1 MSMALE
7 GIKIIDL
14 TRLAPGP
21 YCTMILADLGADVIK
36 VGDINPPTGRRA
48 EQAGEAPEQVGA
60 LTPDSPH
67 NALNRN
73 KRSIGLNLKHQ
84 DARSVFHKMAE
95 TADVVVEEFRPG
107 VTKRLGIDYDTLSR
121 INPRIIYCAIT
132 GYGQDGPYQNAVG
145 HDINYIST
153 AGALG
158 LLGEKKGGKPVPP
171 LNLLADFA
179 GGGMH
184 GAIGILAALMARQH
198 TGKGQFVDIA
208 MTDGVVS
215 LLTATLSNYSLT
227 GGVPERGGFGVTSS
241 TPHYNTYLCQDDKY
255 LSLGSLEPWF
265 LANLCRAVGCE
276 HLIPGPLDQSKTEAL
291 LEHFV
296 KVFKTKPR
304 DEWVEILRQTDTC
317 VAPVYLLDELERDP
331 HLIHRKMIVE
341 MDHPEAGKVKQ
352 AGILVKLSDTPGQIR
367 RLAPGIFEHTDEVL
381 SDLGYRTEEIERLK
395 KEGAIK

>member
-21 YCTMILADLGADVIK
+21 YCTMILGDLGADIIK
-36 VGDINPPTGRRA
+36 VQEPGPPTGRRA
-48 EQAGEAPEQVGA
+48 EQAGEASEMPRTME
-60 LTPDSPH
+60 PDSPY

-84 DARSVFHKMAE
+84 EARNIFYKLAE

-107 VTKRLGIDYDTLSR
+107 VMKRLGIDYDTLSK
-121 INPRIIYCAIT
+121 INPRIVYCAIT
-132 GYGQDGPYQNAVG
+132 GYGQDGPYQNLVG

-158 LLGEKKGGKPVPP
+158 VIGEKGRKPAIP
-171 LNLLADFA
+171 LNLMADFA

-184 GAIGILAALMARQH
+184 GAIGVLAALMARER

-215 LLTATLSNYSLT
+215 LLTSTLSSYFFSGEVL
-227 GGVPERGGFGVTSS
+227 ERGATSLGGGA
-241 TPHYNTYLCQDDKY
+241 PQYNTYQCQDGKY

-265 LANLCRAVGCE
+265 YANLCRAVGRE
-276 HLIPGPLDQSKTEAL
+276 DLVPYAWDESKRPEIFDHLAN
-291 LEHFV
+291 
-296 KVFKTKPR
+296 VFKTKPR

-317 VAPVYLLDELERDP
+317 VAPVYLFDEVDRDP

-341 MDHPEAGKVKQ
+341 VEHPEDGKIKQ
-352 AGILVKLSDTPGQIR
+352 TGISVKLSDTPGQIR
-367 RLAPGIFEHTDEVL
+367 RLAPRACEHTDEVL
-381 SDLGYRTEEIERLK
+381 KEIGYSTDEIEHLR
-395 KEGAIK
+395 KEGAIG

>member
-36 VGDINPPTGRRA
+36 VEEPGPPTGRRA
-48 EQAGEAPEQVGA
+48 EQAGQAPEMPR
-60 LTPDSPH
+60 TIERDMPY

-84 DARSVFHKMAE
+84 DARKVFYKMAE
-95 TADVVVEEFRPG
+95 NADVLVEEFRPG

-132 GYGQDGPYQNAVG
+132 GYGQDGPYQNLVG

-158 LLGEKKGGKPVPP
+158 AIGEKGRKPAIP

-184 GAIGILAALMARQH
+184 GAIGVLAALMARQR
-198 TGKGQFVDIA
+198 TGRGQFVDIA

-215 LLTATLSNYSLT
+215 LLSSALSSYFPT
-227 GGVPERGGFGVTSS
+227 GNVTERGNTFLGGAA
-241 TPHYNTYLCQDDKY
+241 PQYNTYQCQDGKY

-265 LANLCRAVGCE
+265 FANLCRAVGRE
-276 HLIPGPLDQSKTEAL
+276 DFIPYAWDESKREEIIDHLT
-291 LEHFV
+291 
-296 KVFKTKPR
+296 KVFKTRPR
-304 DEWVEILRQTDTC
+304 DEWVEVLRQTDTC
-317 VAPVYLLDELERDP
+317 VAPVYLFDEMERDP

-341 MDHPEAGKVKQ
+341 VEHPDGGKIKQ
-352 AGILVKLSDTPGQIR
+352 TGISVKLSDTPGQIR
-367 RLAPGIFEHTDEVL
+367 NLAPRTCQHTDEVL
-381 SDLGYRTEEIERLK
+381 TELGYPTDEIERLK
-395 KEGAIK
+395 KEGAIR

>member
-21 YCTMILADLGADVIK
+21 YCTMTLADLGADVIK
-36 VGDINPPTGRRA
+36 VEEPGPPTGRRA
-48 EQAGEAPEQVGA
+48 EQAGQAPEIPRTQER
-60 LTPDSPH
+60 DSPY

-84 DARSVFHKMAE
+84 DARKIFYKLVG

-107 VTKRLGIDYDTLSR
+107 VTKRLGIDYDTLSK

-132 GYGQDGPYQNAVG
+132 GYGQDGPYQNLVG

-158 LLGEKKGGKPVPP
+158 VIGEKGCKPTIP

-184 GAIGILAALMARQH
+184 GAIGVLAALMARER

-215 LLTATLSNYSLT
+215 LLSSALSNYFLT
-227 GGVPERGGFGVTSS
+227 GEMPERGATSLGGGA
-241 TPHYNTYLCQDDKY
+241 PQYNTYQCQDGKY

-265 LANLCRAVGCE
+265 FANLCRAVGRE
-276 HLIPGPLDQSKTEAL
+276 DLISYPWDESKRQEIFGHLT
-291 LEHFV
+291 

-317 VAPVYLLDELERDP
+317 VAPVYLFDEVDKDP
-331 HLIHRKMIVE
+331 HLIHRKMIVDVE
-341 MDHPEAGKVKQ
+341 HPEKGKIRQ
-352 AGILVKLSDTPGQIR
+352 TGISVKLSDTPGQIR
-367 RLAPGIFEHTDEVL
+367 RLAPRSCQHTDEVL
-381 SDLGYRTEEIERLK
+381 RELGYPVEEIERLR
-395 KEGAIK
+395 KEGAIR

>member
-36 VGDINPPTGRRA
+36 VEEPGPPTGRRA
-48 EQAGEAPEQVGA
+48 EQAGQAPEMPR
-60 LTPDSPH
+60 TIERDMPY

-73 KRSIGLNLKHQ
+73 KRSIGLNLKNE
-84 DARSVFHKMAE
+84 DARKVFYKMAE
-95 TADVVVEEFRPG
+95 NADVLVEEFRPG

-132 GYGQDGPYQNAVG
+132 GYGQDGPYRDLVG

-158 LLGEKKGGKPVPP
+158 AIGEKGRKPAIP

-184 GAIGILAALMARQH
+184 GAIGVLAALMARQR
-198 TGKGQFVDIA
+198 TGRGQFVDIA

-215 LLTATLSNYSLT
+215 LLSSALSGYFPT
-227 GGVPERGGFGVTSS
+227 GKVIERGNTFLGGAA
-241 TPHYNTYLCQDDKY
+241 PQYNTYQCQDGKY

-265 LANLCRAVGCE
+265 FANLCRAVGCE
-276 HLIPGPLDQSKTEAL
+276 DLIPYAWDESKREEIIDHLT
-291 LEHFV
+291 
-296 KVFKTKPR
+296 KVFKTRPR
-304 DEWVEILRQTDTC
+304 DEWVETLRQTDIC
-317 VAPVYLLDELERDP
+317 VAPVYLLDEVEKDP

-341 MDHPEAGKVKQ
+341 VEHPDGGKIKQ
-352 AGILVKLSDTPGQIR
+352 TGISVKLSDTPGRIR
-367 RLAPGIFEHTDEVL
+367 NLAPRTCQHTDEVL
-381 SDLGYRTEEIERLK
+381 TELGYPTDEIKRLK
-395 KEGAIK
+395 KEGAIR

>member
-7 GIKIIDL
+7 GISIIDL

-36 VGDINPPTGRRA
+36 VEEPGPPTGRRA
-48 EQAGEAPEQVGA
+48 EQAGQASEVPRTLKQ
-60 LTPDSPH
+60 DSPY

-73 KRSIGLNLKHQ
+73 KRSIGLNLKYQ
-84 DARSVFHKMAE
+84 DAREIFYKLAE

-107 VTKRLGIDYDTLSR
+107 VTKRLGIDYDTLSK

-132 GYGQDGPYQNAVG
+132 GYGQDGPYQNLVG

-158 LLGEKKGGKPVPP
+158 AIGEKGRKPAIP

-184 GAIGILAALMARQH
+184 GAIGVLAALMARER

-215 LLTATLSNYSLT
+215 LLSRALSEYFLT
-227 GGVPERGGFGVTSS
+227 GEVVKRGTSYLGGR
-241 TPHYNTYLCQDDKY
+241 TPVYNTYQCRDGKY

-265 LANLCRAVGCE
+265 FANLCRAAGCE
-276 HLIPGPLDQSKTEAL
+276 DLVPHAWDESKHQKIFDHLT
-291 LEHFV
+291 
-296 KVFKTKPR
+296 KVFKAKPR

-317 VAPVYLLDELERDP
+317 VAPVYLLDEVETDP

-341 MDHPEAGKVKQ
+341 VEHPDGGKIKQ
-352 AGILVKLSDTPGQIR
+352 TGISVKLSDTPGQIR
-367 RLAPGIFEHTDEVL
+367 RLAPRACQHTDEVL
-381 SDLGYRTEEIERLK
+381 KELGYPTEEVERLK
-395 KEGAIK
+395 EEGAIR

>member
-1 MSMALE
+1 MTMALE

-36 VGDINPPTGRRA
+36 VGDINPPGGRRA
-48 EQAGEAPEQVGA
+48 EQAGEALEQNNSLGQ
-60 LTPDSPH
+60 DSPY

-84 DARSVFHKMAE
+84 DARKVFHKLAE

-107 VTKRLGIDYDTLSR
+107 VTKRLGIDYDTLSA

-132 GYGQDGPYQNAVG
+132 GYGQDGPYHNLVG

-158 LLGEKKGGKPVPP
+158 LIGEQQGGKPVVP

-184 GAIGILAALMARQH
+184 GAIGVLAALMARER
-198 TGKGQFVDIA
+198 TGRGQFVDIA

-215 LLTATLSNYSLT
+215 LLASTLSGYFMT
-227 GGVPERGGFGVTSS
+227 GDVPERGGGGLTGAS
-241 TPHYNTYLCQDDKY
+241 PHYNTYLCQDGKY

-265 LANLCRAVGCE
+265 FANLCRAVGCE
-276 HLIPGPLDQSKTEAL
+276 DLIPGPWDASKRQKMSDHL
-291 LEHFV
+291 V
-296 KVFKTKPR
+296 KVFTTRPR
-304 DEWVEILRQTDTC
+304 DEWLEILRQTDTC
-317 VAPVYLLDELERDP
+317 AAPVYLLDELANDP
-331 HLIHRKMIVE
+331 HLIHREMIVE
-341 MDHPEAGKVKQ
+341 VDHPEAGKVKQ
-352 AGILVKLSDTPGQIR
+352 AGISVKLSDTPGQIR
-367 RLAPGIFEHTDEVL
+367 SLAPRMFEHTGEVL
-381 SDLGYRTEEIERLK
+381 EGLGYVTEEIERLK